1 MAWFPLFLE
10 MKDRPCL
17 VVGGGKVALRKV
29 KALLECGAAVT
40 VMAPEILPELA
51 ALPVHCEYRKAA
63 PGDAD
68 GWALVVD
75 ASGNPAVGEA
85 LAAACDAQG
94 TPLNVVDMPQY
105 CSFIFPAVL
114 RRGRLT
120 AAVST
125 GGASPLAAA
134 WVRDR
139 LDAVL
144 PDSLEDIL
152 DQMSDLRTLAKAT
165 LPEQPKRAA
174 FLRSCLEAALE
185 KDRPL
190 EETEIEALLKEGT
203 P

>member
-29 KALLECGAAVT
+29 RALLDCGAAVT
-40 VMAPEILPELA
+40 VVAPEILPELS
-51 ALPVHCEYRKAA
+51 ALPVRCEYRKAA
-63 PGDAD
+63 PGDAA

-75 ASGNPAVGEA
+75 ASGDPAVGEA
-85 LAAACDAQG
+85 LAAACAAQG

-139 LDAVL
+139 LDAAL
-144 PDSLEDIL
+144 PDSLEGIL
-152 DQMSDLRTLAKAT
+152 DQMSDLRTRAKAT
-165 LPEQPKRAA
+165 LPEQPQRAA
-174 FLRSCLEAALE
+174 FLRRCLEAALE

-190 EETEIEALLKEGT
+190 EETEIEALLKENA